1 VSTKEA
7 HQGYIHRTIRPV
19 LGTVKIRKLGP
30 DRQNPARLVHGRVA
44 VDQFAGGTV
53 DVMDAATQ
61 SGHVSQDEGLKLV
74 LSDGQSGRFI
84 CPSSSTVTAFLL
96 RNCGCETH
104 AASTEHRE

>member
-1 VSTKEA
+1 MSTKEA
-7 HQGYIHRTIRPV
+7 HQGCIRRTIRPV
-19 LGTVKIRKLGP
+19 LGTVKIRKLGA

-53 DVMDAATQ
+53 NVIDAATQ

-74 LSDGQSGRFI
+74 LSDGQSGRFT
-84 CPSSSTVTAFLL
+84 CPSSSTVTACLL
-96 RNCGCETH
+96 RNYGCETH